1 MVLLRP
7 RWIAGHLLALVLT
20 TAFIAAG
27 IWQIARNDEAHR
39 KLQEAKAAFA
49 APAPGISTINVAAGA
64 GTSSRATATGTF
76 FGSDALLRNQ
86 LRGSASGYDV
96 LSPLRLDDGTAVII
110 DRGWISLDRLVSGA
124 LDTARPTGPV
134 TVRGVLQPVA
144 ALRPGE
150 QVQVEDGLSSLP
162 RVDVARLGGSGG
174 GTGKFLPAYLVAQ
187 SISPTPAP
195 AAPAL
200 PKPTSN
206 AEVNQVDHISYAI
219 QWFSFAAIAVIG
231 WPIVLWHFTR
241 RRRPRP
247 LPA

>member
-20 TAFIAAG
+20 SAFIAAG
-27 IWQIARNDEAHR
+27 IWQIARNGEAHR

-49 APAPGISTINVAAGA
+49 APAPDVSTVNAAAGA
-64 GTSSRATATGTF
+64 STSSRVTATGMF
-76 FGSDALLRNQ
+76 FGNDVLLRNQ
-86 LRGSASGYDV
+86 LRGSTSGLDV
-96 LSPLRLDDGTAVII
+96 LSPLRLANGTTVVV
-110 DRGWISLDRLVSGA
+110 DRGWVSLDRLAAGPLAS
-124 LDTARPTGPV
+124 ARPPGVV
-134 TVRGVLQPVA
+134 TVRGVLQQVG
-144 ALRPGE
+144 ALQPGE
-150 QVQVEDGLSSLP
+150 QVQTEDGLSSLP
-162 RVDVARLGGSGG
+162 RVDPARIGGRAA
-174 GTGKFLPAYLVAQ
+174 GKVLPAYLVAQ
-187 SISPTPAP
+187 SIDPAP
-195 AAPAL
+195 AAGAPAL

-206 AEVNQVDHISYAI
+206 AEVNQVDHMSYAI

>member
-27 IWQIARNDEAHR
+27 VWQIARNGEAHR

-49 APAPGISTINVAAGA
+49 APAPAISTIDAATGA
-64 GTSSRATATGTF
+64 DESSRVTATGTY
-76 FGSDALLRNQ
+76 FGDDTLLRNQ
-86 LRGSASGYDV
+86 LRGSTTGFDV
-96 LSPLRLDDGTAVII
+96 LSPLRLTNGTAVIV
-110 DRGWISLDRLVSGA
+110 DRGWISLDRLTAGA
-124 LDTARPTGPV
+124 LDTARPAGVV
-134 TVRGVLQPVA
+134 TVKGVLQRVDR
-144 ALRPGE
+144 LRPGE
-150 QVQVEDGLSSLP
+150 QVQVEDGLSTLP
-162 RVDVARLGGSGG
+162 RVDPARLGGASGG
-174 GTGKFLPAYLVAQ
+174 KLLPAYLVAQ
-187 SISPTPAP
+187 STSPAP
-195 AAPAL
+195 ATGAPAL
-200 PKPTSN
+200 PKPTST

>member
-7 RWIAGHLLALVLT
+7 RWIAGHVLALVLA

-27 IWQIARNDEAHR
+27 IWQIARNGEAHR

-49 APAPGISTINVAAGA
+49 APAPDISTIDTAAGA
-64 GTSSRATATGTF
+64 GTSSRVTATGTF
-76 FGSDALLRNQ
+76 FGNDTLLRNQ
-86 LRGSASGYDV
+86 LRGSTTGYDV
-96 LSPLRLDDGTAVII
+96 LSPLRLDDGTAVIV
-110 DRGWISLDRLVSGA
+110 DRGWISFDRLAAGA
-124 LDTARPTGPV
+124 LDTARPSGPV
-134 TVRGVLQPVA
+134 TVRGILQRVD

-150 QVQVEDGLSSLP
+150 QVQVADGLPSLP
-162 RVDVARLGGSGG
+162 RVDVARIGQAADAKL
-174 GTGKFLPAYLVAQ
+174 LPAYLVAQ
-187 SISPTPAP
+187 SLSPLPA
-195 AAPAL
+195 AGAPAL

>member
-20 TAFIAAG
+20 TAFVAAG
-27 IWQIARNDEAHR
+27 IWQIARNGEAHR
-39 KLQEAKAAFA
+39 KLQEVKAAFA
-49 APAPGISTINVAAGA
+49 APAPAISTVDVTAGA
-64 GTSSRATATGTF
+64 GTSSRVTATGTYV
-76 FGSDALLRNQ
+76 GDDALLRNQ
-86 LRGSASGYDV
+86 LRGSASGSDL
-96 LSPLRLDDGTAVII
+96 LSTLRLDNGTAVIV
-110 DRGWISLDRLVSGA
+110 DRGWFSLDRLVAGS
-124 LDTARPTGPV
+124 LDTNRPQGVV
-134 TVRGVLQPVA
+134 TVRGILQPVN

-150 QVQVEDGLSSLP
+150 QVQVQDGLASLP
-162 RVDVARLGGSGG
+162 RVDLAHFGGSGG
-174 GTGKFLPAYLVAQ
+174 GKLLPAYLVAQ
-187 SISPTPAP
+187 SISPAP
-195 AAPAL
+195 AADAPAL

-206 AEVNQVDHISYAI
+206 AEVNQVDHMSYAI

>member
-27 IWQIARNDEAHR
+27 VWQIDRNGEAHR

-49 APAPGISTINVAAGA
+49 APAPGISTVNAAAGA
-64 GTSSRATATGTF
+64 GTNSRVTATGSFYGNDT
-76 FGSDALLRNQ
+76 LLRNQ
-86 LRGSASGYDV
+86 LRGSTSGYDV
-96 LSPLRLDDGTAVII
+96 LSPLRLDNGTAVIV
-110 DRGWISLDRLVSGA
+110 DRGWISLDRLVSGR
-124 LDTARPTGPV
+124 LDTALPRGVV
-134 TVRGVLQPVA
+134 TVRGVLQPVG

-150 QVQVEDGLSSLP
+150 QAQVEDGLPSLP
-162 RVDVARLGGSGG
+162 RVDLAHLGGSGG
-174 GTGKFLPAYLVAQ
+174 DKLLPAYLVAQ
-187 SISPTPAP
+187 SLAPAP
-195 AAPAL
+195 TAGAPAL
-200 PKPTSN
+200 PKPTST